1 MKVTKPLIIEA
12 RLNEK
17 TMRTGNDA
25 LPYTPQEVIADSQAV
40 FEAGAS
46 MVHWHARD
54 AAGVEHPNSVEMNSE
69 IIRGIKASTP
79 LLLHPT
85 MGFIGT
91 QNNPAARVAQMNALQ
106 ASQDT
111 RVDVVPVDIGAFIAD
126 RWDPESR
133 AFATADVVM
142 VNKVDYLRDLLSS
155 LQQTKTMIM
164 SVVWGAGGVRTAL
177 AFQEA
182 GLIGDRTFWELG
194 FTGDSMPG
202 GPPAT
207 ASNLESYLELIP
219 SVDEWTVLCMG
230 GDAME
235 IAAHA
240 IMRGGHVSI
249 GLGDYH
255 YDRFGKPTN
264 ADLIA
269 RVAELARTLGR
280 PIATAEQA
288 HELLAL

>member
-17 TMRTGNDA
+17 TMRSGNDA
-25 LPYTPQEVIADSQAV
+25 LPYTPEEVIADAQAV
-40 FEAGAS
+40 YEAGAS

-54 AAGVEHPNSVEMNSE
+54 AMGVEHPNSVEMNAE

-91 QNNPAARVAQMNALQ
+91 QNNASARVAQMDALQ

-111 RVDVVPVDIGAFIAD
+111 RVDVVPVDMGAFIAD
-126 RWDPESR
+126 RWDAER
-133 AFATADVVM
+133 RVFKTADVVM
-142 VNKVDYLRDLLSS
+142 TNKVDYLHDLLTS

-164 SVVWGAGGVRTAL
+164 SVVWGAGAVRTAL

-194 FTGDSMPG
+194 FTGETMPG

-219 SVDEWTVLCMG
+219 SVDEWTVLVMG

-235 IAAHA
+235 IAAQA

-249 GLGDYH
+249 GLGDHH

-269 RVAELARTLGR
+269 KVADMARIIGR
-280 PIATAEQA
+280 PIADTEQA
-288 HELLAL
+288 RKMLAL

>member
-1 MKVTKPLIIEA
+1 MTSNKPLIIEA
-12 RLNEK
+12 RLNEN

-25 LPYTPQEVIADSQAV
+25 LPYTPEEVIADAQAIY
-40 FEAGAS
+40 EAGAS

-54 AAGVEHPNSVEMNSE
+54 ADGVEHPNNVAMNAD
-69 IIRGIKASTP
+69 IIRGIKACTP

-91 QNNPAARVAQMNALQ
+91 QNNASARAAQIEALQ

-111 RVDVVPVDIGAFIAD
+111 RVDVVPVDMGAFVAD
-126 RWDPESR
+126 RWDTERR
-133 AFATADVVM
+133 AFKSADVVM
-142 VNKVDYLRDLLSS
+142 ANRVDYLHDLLTS

-164 SVVWGAGGVRTAL
+164 SVVWGAGAVRTAL
-177 AFQEA
+177 KFQQA
-182 GLIGDRTFWELG
+182 GLLGDRTFWELG
-194 FTGDSMPG
+194 FTGEKVPG

-207 ASNLESYLELIP
+207 AANLETYLELLP
-219 SVDEWTVLCMG
+219 SVDEWTVHVRE

-249 GLGDYH
+249 GLGDHH
-255 YDRFGKPTN
+255 YDRFGTPSN
-264 ADLIA
+264 AELIA
-269 RVAELARTLGR
+269 KVADMARTLGR
-280 PIATAEQA
+280 PLADTQQA
-288 HELLAL
+288 REMLAL